1 MFVSLLLFAE
11 KAEKMG
17 QSMTKVP
24 YKETFWKG
32 TMRTRP
38 REYSC
43 HKKKDSSYHIRT
55 FGLIVQLLVL
65 SGNGTLNKQAG
76 IDYKQLSLLAKI
88 NENQS
93 GEVSWTSALGQ
104 VSYIYYFS
112 APLMFNRPC
121 ALCAVMAGA
130 VARGRDHCEGSA
142 GERLDHQEEQR
153 LQRGA
158 SETQVT
164 HAPALWQWQSAAVGF
179 HLAHLNRLCRLVNTA
194 LGRDWQVASC
204 ATRRGGFLISE
215 LKQTGFGRRGGGVV
229 GSCDVKNKFHKPPSI
244 VVNMNPIA
252 TWNLKYA
259 RTIEQAKRWYELV
272 KTCSAEAP
280 PPPPKGSQLSVNHC
294 WHIYE
299 CFTSK
304 RSDSGAGIYTETAYL
319 GLMTQNT
326 LQ

>member
-1 MFVSLLLFAE
+1 
-11 KAEKMG
+11 
-17 QSMTKVP
+17 
-24 YKETFWKG
+24 
-32 TMRTRP
+32 
-38 REYSC
+38 
-43 HKKKDSSYHIRT
+43 
-55 FGLIVQLLVL
+55 
-65 SGNGTLNKQAG
+65 
-76 IDYKQLSLLAKI
+76 
-88 NENQS
+88 
-93 GEVSWTSALGQ
+93 
-104 VSYIYYFS
+104 
-112 APLMFNRPC
+112 MFNRPC